1 MVQKQTEGGKEDT
14 HDGRGRRSLG
24 ERIRE
29 KLHKTFYSDGKE
41 AKRELDRL
49 VEEEKSKKQ

>member
-49 VEEEKSKKQ
+49 IEEEKSKKQ